1 MYRLQD
7 LRFTFNPRRNEDIL
21 QAFGVKLAKERENI
35 GRHQQLVEFVFDGGL
50 DVKIMRISIKVVI
63 LLVPRLYR

>member
-21 QAFGVKLAKERENI
+21 QAFGVNLAKERRNI
-35 GRHQQLVEFVFDGGL
+35 GRYQQLVEFVFDGGL

-63 LLVPRLYR
+63 LLAPRLDR

>member
-1 MYRLQD
+1 MYGWQD

-21 QAFGVKLAKERENI
+21 RAFGVKLAKERRNI
-35 GRHQQLVEFVFDGGL
+35 GRRQQLVEFVFNGGL

-63 LLVPRLYR
+63 FLVQRLYR

>member
-1 MYRLQD
+1 MYGWQD

-21 QAFGVKLAKERENI
+21 QAFGVKLAKERRNI
-35 GRHQQLVEFVFDGGL
+35 ARRQQLVEFVFNGGL

-63 LLVPRLYR
+63 FLVQRLYR